1 MAHPH
6 AGLDVGG
13 VVVLDAHVD
22 GVERER
28 DHHVPS
34 GVEGQP
40 GPLAPLREG
49 ARDRHG
55 SRADAFDRRAG
66 TDVQAQ
72 PRVLGESV
80 VAHAGR
86 VSVELDGVDGL
97 LRDAALGGLELQQ
110 YTSRDVTAA
119 QARRLYEHAAAQ
131 VRKALEPYGYYSV
144 TVDGELRENGDAYVA
159 VLHVTPGEPVKV
171 ATVDVQIDGDADGQ
185 RPVRQ
190 ALAAFAPAKG
200 AQLHHAAY
208 EKSKATIQAALFG
221 SGYLEAELVEH
232 RVEVTRSANTA
243 EVHLA
248 WKVGTRYRLGATEF
262 EGGQFPDEF
271 MQRYVPWQEGD
282 FYTQDKVL
290 ELQPRLIDADYFAVP
305 WRGRWETEGGG
316 TTLGH
321 GIHQLDLLAHLLGD
335 WSSVQGRLFRLDRE
349 TQTEDV
355 STATIVFDAGVVAQV
370 ITSAISPR
378 ETSSIRIDTQKATVT
393 VDHLY
398 GHGHENW
405 RITPAPGFESE
416 AEGWAFPDAE
426 ERSDHAPLLRDVFD
440 ALLDGTPLPPTADA
454 PARSLELV
462 AAIYASAAADGAVI
476 TPEILATHPTHRAGF
491 ASPVIDLRA

>member
-1 MAHPH
+1 MPSHIPPAGALRCVLVGTGAVANLHARAVAAHPRAELVAVADISADRA
-6 AGLDVGG
+6 AGFAEQYGIPASYGDYDDMLAAEHPD
-13 VVVLDAHVD
+13 VVLICT
-22 GVERER
+22 
-28 DHHVPS
+28 P
-34 GVEGQP
+34 P
-40 GPLAPLREG
+40 AP
-49 ARDRHG
+49 H
-55 SRADAFDRRAG
+55 RA
-66 TDVQAQ
+66 
-72 PRVLGESV
+72 
-80 VAHAGR
+80 
-86 VSVELDGVDGL
+86 
-97 LRDAALGGLELQQ
+97 
-110 YTSRDVTAA
+110 
-119 QARRLYEHAAAQ
+119 
-131 VRKALEPYGYYSV
+131 
-144 TVDGELRENGDAYVA
+144 
-159 VLHVTPGEPVKV
+159 
-171 ATVDVQIDGDADGQ
+171 
-185 RPVRQ
+185 Q
-190 ALAAFAPAKG
+190 ALAAFAAGAHVIVEKPPAPSLDELDDMRAAATAAGRQLAVVFQQRTGTAAAHVRDLLRGG
-200 AQLHHAAY
+200 AL
-208 EKSKATIQAALFG
+208 G
-221 SGYLEAELVEH
+221 RPLVAVCQTLWF
-232 RVEVTRSANTA
+232 R
-243 EVHLA
+243 
-248 WKVGTRYRLGATEF
+248 
-262 EGGQFPDEF
+262 
-271 MQRYVPWQEGD
+271 
-282 FYTQDKVL
+282 
-290 ELQPRLIDADYFAVP
+290 DADYFAVP

-355 STATIVFDAGVVAQV
+355 STATIVFEAGVVAQV